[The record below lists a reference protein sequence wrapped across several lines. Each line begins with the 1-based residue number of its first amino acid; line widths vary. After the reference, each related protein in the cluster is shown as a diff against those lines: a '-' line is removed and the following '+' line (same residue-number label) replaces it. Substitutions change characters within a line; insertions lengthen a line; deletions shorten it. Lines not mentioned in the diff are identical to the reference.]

1 MVMMMIM
8 IMMMMMMMI
17 LLHILLH
24 LQICVAFDCNDD
36 ILAIFTD
43 CRLGR
48 DCSHQLDCSDVTT
61 SIAIDPIL
69 ARTVPCKRKI
79 GFFSTKMEAFRYAN
93 DVPVD
98 VASVSAR
105 TTIHGDKSYL
115 VSLQSIASIW
125 SSLNSSHS
133 NAMRSIGGIDE
144 SAMRSVAVAIDS
156 HLRCVLDHC
165 LSSAYDRLSVSAIQV
180 SSHHTLS
187 TPIQTQGLDRQ
198 QGKTKSSD
206 MNLAAGNRDHAHI
219 QCSSDRIFLQPT
231 IQRHRNQRPHN
242 APIPSSA
249 TSHIQWFEDINA
261 ILSAE
266 NAAVSGIVQNR
277 GLGCSSSS
285 YDQTQV
291 YQGFLRQRV
300 DRAFLERDNSNGV
313 VVPRSKASKV
323 TSQTDGLG
331 CCRVIKLC
339 PCCFI
344 CYTALLCDRTLFIIN
359 LS

>member
-1 MVMMMIM
+1 M
-8 IMMMMMMMI
+8 
-17 LLHILLH
+17 
-24 LQICVAFDCNDD
+24 AFDCNDD
-36 ILAIFTD
+36 SLAIFTD
-43 CRLGR
+43 CRVGR
-48 DCSHQLDCSDVTT
+48 DCSHQVDCSDVTT

-69 ARTVPCKRKI
+69 ARSVPCKRKI
-79 GFFSTKMEAFRYAN
+79 GFFTTKMEAFRYAN
-93 DVPVD
+93 DVPVEET
-98 VASVSAR
+98 SVTAR

-115 VSLQSIASIW
+115 VSLQSIAAIW
-125 SSLNSSHS
+125 SSINSSHS
-133 NAMRSIGGIDE
+133 NADIGGIDE
-144 SAMRSVAVAIDS
+144 SAMRRVAVAIDS

-187 TPIQTQGLDRQ
+187 TPIQTQELERQ
-198 QGKTKSSD
+198 QGKIKCSN
-206 MNLAAGNRDHAHI
+206 MKLAAANRDRAHRH
-219 QCSSDRIFLQPT
+219 CSTTDRIFLQPT

-242 APIPSSA
+242 VPIPSSA
-249 TSHIQWFEDINA
+249 TSPIRWFEDINA

-277 GLGCSSSS
+277 GLGCSSNS

-323 TSQTDGLG
+323 TSQTADLG

-339 PCCFI
+339 PCCF
-344 CYTALLCDRTLFIIN
+344 YMLCEHYSSSTCLRNCLFA
-359 LS
+359 SCF